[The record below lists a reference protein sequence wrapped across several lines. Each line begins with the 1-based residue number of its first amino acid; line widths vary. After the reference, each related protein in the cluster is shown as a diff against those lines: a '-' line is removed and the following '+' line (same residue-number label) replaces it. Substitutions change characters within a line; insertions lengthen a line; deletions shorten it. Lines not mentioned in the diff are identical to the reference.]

1 MNKPTSNTEYTKMMK
16 ERYRDY
22 VLPAYLD
29 LPQNNNPTTVLELV
43 HDTFL
48 HNSVVGKMDKE
59 EAIDSALEHFKCNNK
74 MKTLYKNKY
83 K

>member
-59 EAIDSALEHFKCNNK
+59 KAIDSALEHFKCNNK